1 MSLPLSLCFRLASHP
16 QISEKTRYTH
26 MIPGSVVISFNQI
39 IHMDYHINTSLF
51 FQAGLPT
58 PAVVAEVQVSIL
70 TTCLG
75 KFNISSV

>member
-1 MSLPLSLCFRLASHP
+1 
-16 QISEKTRYTH
+16 